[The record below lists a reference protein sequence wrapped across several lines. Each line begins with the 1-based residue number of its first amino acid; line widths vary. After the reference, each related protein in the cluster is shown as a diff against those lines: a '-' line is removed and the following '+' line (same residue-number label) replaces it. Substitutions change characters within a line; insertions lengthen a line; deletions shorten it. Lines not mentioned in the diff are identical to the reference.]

1 MLRDDLV
8 VANVYRV
15 ERINEFSVT
24 SIDHCFVGELFDQL
38 QIDHWDQTLSVPFK
52 ANSPRN
58 SSFSR
63 ARTQRVF
70 TRRSTRKGNFKA
82 SDCATL
88 LLRFNE
94 EREKKDGKQIVVS
107 KCITCCCCKVQA
119 IRIWVVVNF
128 CIFRNIVL
136 RMLRFRLGI
145 YLFPLFHIRAAEA
158 KAMKMRSTLNGLETM
173 RRASLKIS
181 DFFPIK
187 LHSRIMFLLSA
198 RLSRSSCIIFNLQIS
213 KFLDNVKGNP
223 STLKIY
229 DVGKD
234 VRGFIRANE
243 FNLNFFLHC
252 NCFWQFFE
260 CRKGQISIS
269 NEVVEKVTEL
279 SCIT

>member
-1 MLRDDLV
+1 MRQSHRCQENPVDFLRNNSLSKEKKFPSSICCLFVLVVNGIEKSFIFYVDVLSRVKEKESRNSHARLKGMLRDDLV
-8 VANVYRV
+8 VANAYRV
-15 ERINEFSVT
+15 ERINVFSVML
-24 SIDHCFVGELFDQL
+24 IDHCFVGELFDQL

-136 RMLRFRLGI
+136 GMLRFRLGI

-187 LHSRIMFLLSA
+187 LHLRIMFLLSA
-198 RLSRSSCIIFNLQIS
+198 RLSRS
-213 KFLDNVKGNP
+213 
-223 STLKIY
+223 
-229 DVGKD
+229 
-234 VRGFIRANE
+234 
-243 FNLNFFLHC
+243 
-252 NCFWQFFE
+252 
-260 CRKGQISIS
+260 
-269 NEVVEKVTEL
+269 
-279 SCIT
+279 

>member
-1 MLRDDLV
+1 MSGKSGWFFTEQQLIQREKIPIQYAGSSMLFVCSCCKWHREKFHFLCWCAFEGEGKGIEKFSRTVKRDAAGWFGSGKCLQGGKNKWV
-8 VANVYRV
+8 LCNVNR
-15 ERINEFSVT
+15 S
-24 SIDHCFVGELFDQL
+24 LFCWGIFRSTPD
-38 QIDHWDQTLSVPFK
+38 WPMRSNFKRAFK

-187 LHSRIMFLLSA
+187 LHLRIMFLLSA
-198 RLSRSSCIIFNLQIS
+198 RLSRS
-213 KFLDNVKGNP
+213 
-223 STLKIY
+223 
-229 DVGKD
+229 
-234 VRGFIRANE
+234 
-243 FNLNFFLHC
+243 
-252 NCFWQFFE
+252 
-260 CRKGQISIS
+260 
-269 NEVVEKVTEL
+269 
-279 SCIT
+279 